1 MQKQGLQES
10 ISEIMEVINH
20 ESRIQPDRIILAG
33 ISQGCATMIHVLFNS
48 CQTFGGFVGLSGWI
62 PFVNEI
68 EDICRTQKEVTERL
82 QRIRAIMG
90 CETATSDN
98 KACMKTPVFLGHCGD
113 DEVVPYT
120 NGEALNKVL
129 RDLGMSV
136 EWKFYDTGG
145 HWLNE
150 P

>member
-1 MQKQGLQES
+1 
-10 ISEIMEVINH
+10 
-20 ESRIQPDRIILAG
+20 
-33 ISQGCATMIHVLFNS
+33 
-48 CQTFGGFVGLSGWI
+48 
-62 PFVNEI
+62 
-68 EDICRTQKEVTERL
+68 
-82 QRIRAIMG
+82 
-90 CETATSDN
+90 
-98 KACMKTPVFLGHCGD
+98 MKTPVFLGHCGD